1 MYDFFISIYIGI
13 LTKLDIYTK
22 KNDYN
27 YFAEIVVGYLDLS
40 NYIII

>member
-1 MYDFFISIYIGI
+1 MKSDF
-13 LTKLDIYTK
+13 YTK

-27 YFAEIVVGYLDLS
+27 YFSETIVGYLDLS